1 MSGPQPFQ
9 LRHPRGGRA
18 ASWFGKPSGVEAMA
32 AAERLASMPAR
43 KPTDFRPTVGVRA
56 GAGARAGELG
66 PAAGAGAG
74 AGAGVGASS
83 ASALSKSMTAFDTS
97 FAFSYTRPRQK

>member
-43 KPTDFRPTVGVRA
+43 KHTDFRPTVGVRA

-66 PAAGAGAG
+66 PAAG